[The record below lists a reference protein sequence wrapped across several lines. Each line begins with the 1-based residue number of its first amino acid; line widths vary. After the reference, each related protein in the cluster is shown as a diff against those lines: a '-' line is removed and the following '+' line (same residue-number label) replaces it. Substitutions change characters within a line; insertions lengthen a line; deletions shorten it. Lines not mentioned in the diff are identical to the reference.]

1 MSGDG
6 IKVLLVD
13 DQEIV
18 GRAVR
23 NLLASEPD
31 VEFHFCNDPSQAVPN
46 ASRIRPTVILQD
58 LVMPEVDGLT
68 LVRFYRNNPATAETP
83 IIVLSVKEDSA
94 TKGEAFA
101 AGANDYLVK
110 LPDKIE
116 LLARIRYHSDAY
128 LSHLQLRETI
138 QQLEEAHAQ
147 LIQSEKMA
155 SVGQLAAG
163 VAHEINNP
171 IGFVNSNLTT
181 LNRYVAD
188 MFRLIECYQR
198 WEVDAAKDVDN
209 SELKVLKEEIDL
221 AFIREDL
228 VDLLAQTLV
237 GIERVKKIV
246 QDLKDFSRVDAPE
259 WETADLHSCIE
270 SALNIGANELK
281 YKTEVVKEYGQI
293 PAVHCLPSQIN
304 QVLLNLLINASQA
317 IEERGTITIRTGS
330 GGGPGQGARP
340 GVSGAV
346 PAGKW
351 VFIQISDTGKGIEAK
366 HVQKLFD
373 PFFTTKP
380 VGKGTGLGLYVSYGI
395 VQRHGG
401 TIKVE
406 SRPGEGASFTIW
418 LPVNRPEEGLRAAAG
433 G

>member
-18 GRAVR
+18 GQAVR
-23 NLLASEPD
+23 NLLASESD
-31 VEFHFCNDPSQAVPN
+31 VEFHFCNDPAQAVQN

-68 LVRFYRNNPATAETP
+68 LVRFYRNNPATADTP
-83 IIVLSVKEDSA
+83 IIVLSAKEESK

-101 AGANDYLVK
+101 AGANDYLIK
-110 LPDKIE
+110 LPDQIE
-116 LLARIRYHSDAY
+116 LVARIRYHSEAY
-128 LSHLQLRETI
+128 LSHLQLKETI
-138 QQLEEAHAQ
+138 HKLEEAHAQ

-188 MFRLIECYQR
+188 MFRLIERYER
-198 WEVDAAKDVDN
+198 WEGDAAKDVDN
-209 SELKVLKEEIDL
+209 SELSALKEEIDL

-281 YKTEVVKEYGQI
+281 YKTQIVKEYGEI
-293 PAVHCLPSQIN
+293 PPVHCLPSQLN
-304 QVLLNLLINASQA
+304 QVLLNLLVNAAQA
-317 IEERGTITIRTGS
+317 IDERGTITIRTGT
-330 GGGPGQGARP
+330 GDGPEKNKLPNA
-340 GVSGAV
+340 SAAV
-346 PAGKW
+346 PRGGW
-351 VFIQISDTGKGIEAK
+351 VFIQVSDTGEGIDAE
-366 HVQKLFD
+366 HIQKLFD

-401 TIKVE
+401 TIEVE
-406 SRPGEGASFTIW
+406 SGAGEGATFTIW
-418 LPVNRPEEGLRAAAG
+418 LPVNQPEEQLQAAG